1 VYKSENRLRLNEVNF
16 LTFQGAIKRFGYRG
30 DLNLEHMK
38 SISREI
44 KLNIESMQSI
54 SNSPAAVVYKDEAF
68 FFQKNR
74 HSISNM
80 LKLGFLLC
88 RHHSVED

>member
-1 VYKSENRLRLNEVNF
+1 
-16 LTFQGAIKRFGYRG
+16 
-30 DLNLEHMK
+30 MK

-44 KLNIESMQSI
+44 KLNVDAMLTIG
-54 SNSPAAVVYKDEAF
+54 NSPAAVVYKDTSF
-68 FFQKNR
+68 FLKESK
-74 HSISNM
+74 HSIPSM